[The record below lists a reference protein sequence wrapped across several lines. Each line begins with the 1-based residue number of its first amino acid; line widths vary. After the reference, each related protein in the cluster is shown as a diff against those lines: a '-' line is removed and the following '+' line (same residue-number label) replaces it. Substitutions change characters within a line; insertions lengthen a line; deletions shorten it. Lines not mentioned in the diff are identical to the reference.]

1 MMGNAR
7 FSDRKEQVPMKSD
20 PRLPKTAFLLTA
32 VLAAAIFLAAAPGAG
47 AFALTESPLAG
58 FPGPWDFPDV
68 RPLGNNGATPS
79 NAGFAGLWEYPA
91 AEIAGDG
98 LGWIGW
104 SEVDPFA
111 CPYVTLGYLPR
122 LEFNLRLTNFL
133 DGPVVSPGYGHYKD
147 KGMDVKYL
155 LFPEEGTFPAVAVG
169 ALDLAGTR
177 LLKAN
182 YVVLTRHRWPFT
194 LSAGWGTDRLNG
206 FFGGV
211 SWILTPYILFKA
223 EYGNLDYSRD
233 RNVTVDTP
241 EQRWNAGFVVE
252 TPWGTDL
259 SLSWQRGSEWG
270 LGLSQRF
277 DLRRPFFGG
286 RKPRF
291 ARAEKTLT
299 DVWEG
304 ADLNALA
311 DGLREVLSEKLGLR
325 GIRVLASPYRV
336 LAAFEAP
343 ANGTPEACARIAV
356 LAADLLPRGTESMSI
371 VPLLRGTP
379 AVRLEIPGSALEG
392 LRQGRIDP
400 DLPRAATAS
409 WVDRK
414 SLLGEREGENWST
427 DPDAA
432 LPWNRVVLR
441 LQPAWEPRVDRTLD
455 DVFMSRLS
463 LDAIAGWTGSRGWA
477 AMADV
482 RIPLANDIE
491 IWWEPETNDETRI
504 WKAVVSQVVNLGD
517 GTFLVGEAG
526 WLDENWFG
534 GNAWAR
540 RYFGGGRWFAG
551 GRLSMV
557 HERDPQSFAGLS
569 DAPVTRTPYPGFIV
583 GNEYEGNG
591 WWWGLWGQLG
601 FHEPRYDLDL
611 MASVGQ
617 FLDEDRGVRL
627 SVDRRFGDSRV
638 GFWIARTDVLTEG
651 KDYSNAGVS
660 LELPVGAWWGTTDDA
675 SWSQEFSLLSTWEYY
690 TARQP
695 GTWMPPD
702 RLLGPLN
709 PDRLPKAVVEAL
721 LEGMR

>member
-1 MMGNAR
+1 MKP
-7 FSDRKEQVPMKSD
+7 DRRPQ
-20 PRLPKTAFLLTA
+20 KTASLLFA
-32 VLAAAIFLAAAPGAG
+32 VLLAAMFLSAVPGAS
-47 AFALTESPLAG
+47 AFSLPESPLAG

-68 RPLGNNGATPS
+68 TPIGNNGATPS
-79 NAGFAGLWEYPA
+79 NAGFAGLWEYPT

-98 LGWIGW
+98 LGWAGW
-104 SEVDPFA
+104 SEVEPFSS
-111 CPYVTLGYLPR
+111 PYVTLGYLPR
-122 LEFNLRLTNFL
+122 LELNLRLTNFL
-133 DGPVVSPGYGHYKD
+133 NGPVISPGYGHYKD
-147 KGMDVKYL
+147 KGMDVKFL
-155 LFPEEGTFPAVAVG
+155 LFPEDGTFPAVAVG

-233 RNVTVDTP
+233 RNVTVDPP
-241 EQRWNAGFVVE
+241 EREWNAGFVVE

-259 SLSWQRGSEWG
+259 SVSWQRGSEWG

-286 RKPRF
+286 RKAGF
-291 ARAEKTLT
+291 ARAEVPLA
-299 DVWEG
+299 DSWAE
-304 ADLNALA
+304 ADLAAMAAALRDA
-311 DGLREVLSEKLGLR
+311 LSEKLGLR
-325 GIRVLASPYRV
+325 GVRVLVSPYRA

-343 ANGTPEACARIAV
+343 ANGTPGACARIAL
-356 LAADLLPRGTESMSI
+356 LAADLLPRGTESLSI

-379 AVRLEIPGSALEG
+379 AVRLDIPGSALDG
-392 LRQGRIDP
+392 LRQGRVDP
-400 DLPRAATAS
+400 DLPREAKAS
-409 WVDRK
+409 WVDRG
-414 SLLGEREGENWST
+414 SLVGESGGENWST
-427 DPDAA
+427 DPAPA
-432 LPWNRVVLR
+432 RPWNRVSLR
-441 LQPAWEPRVDRTLD
+441 LQPAWEPRLDRTLD

-463 LDAIAGWTGSRGWA
+463 LDAVAGWNGSRGWA
-477 AMADV
+477 AVADV
-482 RIPLANDIE
+482 RVPLANDIE

-504 WKAVVSQVVNLGD
+504 WKAVVSQVVNLGE

-557 HERDPQSFAGLS
+557 RERDPRSFAGLS
-569 DAPVTRTPYPGFIV
+569 DAPVLRTPYPVIV
-583 GNEYEGNG
+583 IGNEYEGNG
-591 WWWGLWGQLG
+591 WWWGGWAQLG

-611 MASVGQ
+611 VAEAGQ

-638 GFWIARTDVLTEG
+638 GFWIARTDVLTGG

-690 TARQP
+690 TSRQP

-709 PDRLPKAVVEAL
+709 PDRLPRAFVEAL